1 MNPASPLAL
10 LDALISGLVLGGMY
24 ALVALGLNLQYGVAR
39 ILNLAYG
46 EILVAGA
53 VLAWAAYT
61 THGVAPPL
69 TLIALIPL
77 AALTGLAIYRIVLTP
92 LVKRA
97 RTRAALETDSLLATF
112 GLLFVVQG
120 IMLVAVGGGYLTY
133 SYLAIP
139 VDLLGS
145 RVAANRLLALGFAL
159 ALGAALYL
167 LLARTR
173 VGTAIRGL
181 AVDPTAALLVGI
193 DVRRLAGWTFAIGTV
208 LAAMAGV
215 LVSMFLTLS
224 ATMGVVFTMKALI
237 VVIMGGVGN
246 LAGGVVAALLLGLAE
261 SLVATFVD
269 PALTLAAN
277 YALFILVLL
286 VRPAGLFGRS
296 A

>member
-1 MNPASPLAL
+1 LAL
-10 LDALISGLVLGGMY
+10 LDALIAGLVLGGMY
-24 ALVALGLNLQYGVAR
+24 ALIALGLNLQYGVAR

-46 EILVAGA
+46 EVLVAAG
-53 VLAWAAYT
+53 VLAWAAFNT
-61 THGVAPPL
+61 WGVAPPL
-69 TLIALIPL
+69 LLAALVPL
-77 AALTGLAIYRIVLTP
+77 AALFGLLVYRVALVP
-92 LVKRA
+92 LVRRA
-97 RTRAALETDSLLATF
+97 RSRAALESDSLLATF

-120 IMLVAVGGGYLTY
+120 LMLAAVGGGYLTY

-139 VDLLGS
+139 VDVLGS
-145 RVAANRLLALGFAL
+145 RVAANRLLALGGAL
-159 ALGAALYL
+159 VLGAALYL

-193 DVRRLAGWTFAIGTV
+193 DVQRLAGWTFALGTV
-208 LAAMAGV
+208 LAAVAGV
-215 LVSMFLTLS
+215 LVSLFLTLS

-277 YALFILVLL
+277 YALFIAVLL
-286 VRPAGLFGRS
+286 IRPAGLFGR
-296 A
+296 AT

>member
-1 MNPASPLAL
+1 LAL
-10 LDALISGLVLGGMY
+10 LDALIAGLVLGGMY

-46 EILVAGA
+46 EILVGAA

-61 THGVAPPL
+61 THGVAPPVL
-69 TLIALIPL
+69 LLALIPL
-77 AALTGLAIYRIVLTP
+77 SALFGFAIYRIALVP
-92 LVKRA
+92 LVKRS

-112 GLLFVVQG
+112 GLLFVLQG
-120 IMLVAVGGGYLTY
+120 VMLAAVGGGYLTY

-139 VDLLGS
+139 VDVLGS
-145 RVAANRLLALGFAL
+145 RVAANRLLAFAF
-159 ALGAALYL
+159 AVVLGAALYL

-173 VGTAIRGL
+173 IGTAIRGL
-181 AVDPTAALLVGI
+181 AVDPTAAMLVGI
-193 DVRRLAGWTFAIGTV
+193 DVRKLAGWTFSIGTV
-208 LAAMAGV
+208 LAAVAGV
-215 LVSMFLTLS
+215 LVSMFLTVN

-277 YALFILVLL
+277 YMLFIAVLL
-286 VRPAGLFGRS
+286 IRPAGLFGR
-296 A
+296 AG

>member
-1 MNPASPLAL
+1 
-10 LDALISGLVLGGMY
+10 MY

-46 EILVAGA
+46 EVLVAAG
-53 VLAWAAYT
+53 VLAWAAFSSW
-61 THGVAPPL
+61 GVTPPL
-69 TLIALIPL
+69 VLAALVPL
-77 AALTGLAIYRIVLTP
+77 AALTGLLIYRIALVP

-97 RTRAALETDSLLATF
+97 PSRAALESDSLLATF
-112 GLLFVVQG
+112 GLLFVIQG
-120 IMLVAVGGGYLTY
+120 VMLAAVGGGYLTY
-133 SYLAIP
+133 SYLAVP
-139 VDLLGS
+139 VDVFGS
-145 RVAANRLLALGFAL
+145 RLAANRLLAFGGAVLLGV
-159 ALGAALYL
+159 ALYL

-181 AVDPTAALLVGI
+181 AVDPTAAQLVGI
-193 DVRRLAGWTFAIGTV
+193 DVRRLAGWTFALGTV
-208 LAAMAGV
+208 LAAVAGV

-277 YALFILVLL
+277 YALFIVVLL
-286 VRPAGLFGRS
+286 VRPAGLFGRTT
-296 A
+296 

>member
-1 MNPASPLAL
+1 LAL
-10 LDALISGLVLGGMY
+10 LDALIAGLVLGGMY

-46 EILVAGA
+46 EILVGAA
-53 VLAWAAYT
+53 VLAWAAFT
-61 THGVAPPL
+61 ARGIAPPL
-69 TLIALIPL
+69 ALVALIPL
-77 AALTGLAIYRIVLTP
+77 AALFGLAIYRIALEP
-92 LVKRA
+92 LVKRS

-120 IMLVAVGGGYLTY
+120 VMLVAVGGGYLTY
-133 SYLAIP
+133 SYLAVP

-145 RVAANRLLALGFAL
+145 RVAANRLLALGC
-159 ALGAALYL
+159 ALGLGIALYL

-173 VGTAIRGL
+173 IGTAIRGL

-193 DVRRLAGWTFAIGTV
+193 DVRRLAGWTFALGTV

-215 LVSMFLTLS
+215 LVSMFLTVS
-224 ATMGVVFTMKALI
+224 ATMGVLFTMKALI
-237 VVIMGGVGN
+237 VIIMGGVGN

-277 YALFILVLL
+277 YALFIAVLL

>member
-1 MNPASPLAL
+1 LAL
-10 LDALISGLVLGGMY
+10 LDALIAGLVLGGMY

-46 EILVAGA
+46 EILVGAG

-61 THGVAPPL
+61 TRAIVPPL
-69 TLIALIPL
+69 ALVALVPL
-77 AALTGLAIYRIVLTP
+77 AALLGWFIYRVALTP
-92 LVKRA
+92 LVARS

-112 GLLFVVQG
+112 GLLFVIQG
-120 IMLVAVGGGYLTY
+120 VMLAAVGGGYLTY

-139 VDLLGS
+139 VDVLGS
-145 RVAANRLLALGFAL
+145 RIATNRLLALGIAL
-159 ALGAALYL
+159 LLGVVLYL
-167 LLARTR
+167 LLTRTR
-173 VGTAIRGL
+173 IGTAIRGL

-193 DVRRLAGWTFAIGTV
+193 DVRKLAGWTFALGTA
-208 LAAMAGV
+208 LAAVAGV
-215 LVSMFLTLS
+215 LVGMFLTMS

-237 VVIMGGVGN
+237 VIIMGGLGN

-277 YALFILVLL
+277 YTLFIAVLL
-286 VRPAGLFGRS
+286 IRPAGLFGRRG
-296 A
+296 

>member
-1 MNPASPLAL
+1 VAL
-10 LDALISGLVLGGMY
+10 LDALIAGLVLGGMY

-46 EILVAGA
+46 EILVGAA

-61 THGVAPPL
+61 TRSIAPPL
-69 TLIALIPL
+69 ALIALIPL
-77 AALTGLAIYRIVLTP
+77 AALFGLAIYRIALVP
-92 LVKRA
+92 LVKRS

-120 IMLVAVGGGYLTY
+120 VMLVAVGGGYLTY

-139 VDLLGS
+139 IDVLGS
-145 RVAANRLLALGFAL
+145 RVGANRLLAFGFAL
-159 ALGAALYL
+159 ALGAGLYL
-167 LLARTR
+167 LLAFTR
-173 VGTAIRGL
+173 IGTAIRGL
-181 AVDPTAALLVGI
+181 AVDPTAAQLVGI
-193 DVRRLAGWTFAIGTV
+193 DVRKLAGWTFAIGTV
-208 LAAMAGV
+208 LAAIAGV
-215 LVSMFLTLS
+215 LVSMFLTMS

-237 VVIMGGVGN
+237 VAIMGGVGN

-277 YALFILVLL
+277 YALFIAVLL
-286 VRPAGLFGRS
+286 LRPAGLFGRS

>member
-1 MNPASPLAL
+1 LAL
-10 LDALISGLVLGGMY
+10 LDALIAGLVLGGMY

-46 EILVAGA
+46 EILVGAA

-61 THGVAPPL
+61 TRSVTPPL
-69 TLIALIPL
+69 ALLALIPL
-77 AALTGLAIYRIVLTP
+77 AALLGLAIYRLALVP

-97 RTRAALETDSLLATF
+97 RTRAALEIDSLLATF

-120 IMLVAVGGGYLTY
+120 VMLVAVGGGYLTY
-133 SYLAIP
+133 SYLAVP
-139 VDLLGS
+139 VDILGS
-145 RVAANRLLALGFAL
+145 RVAANRLLALGC
-159 ALGAALYL
+159 ALGLGTALYL
-167 LLARTR
+167 LLTHTR
-173 VGTAIRGL
+173 VGTAIRGI

-193 DVRRLAGWTFAIGTV
+193 DVRKLAGWTFALGTV
-208 LAAMAGV
+208 LAAIAGV
-215 LVSMFLTLS
+215 LVSMFLTVS

-246 LAGGVVAALLLGLAE
+246 LAGGVLAALLLGLAE

-277 YALFILVLL
+277 YALFIAVLL
-286 VRPAGLFGRS
+286 IRPAGLFGRP

>member
-1 MNPASPLAL
+1 LAL
-10 LDALISGLVLGGMY
+10 LDALIAGLVLGGMY

-46 EILVAGA
+46 EILVGAA

-61 THGVAPPL
+61 TRGIAPPL
-69 TLIALIPL
+69 ALFAVIPL
-77 AALTGLAIYRIVLTP
+77 AALFGLAIYRVALAP

-120 IMLVAVGGGYLTY
+120 VMLVAVGGDYLTY
-133 SYLAIP
+133 SYLAVP
-139 VDLLGS
+139 VDVLGS
-145 RVAANRLLALGFAL
+145 RVAANRLLALGCAL
-159 ALGAALYL
+159 GLGAALYVL
-167 LLARTR
+167 LTRTR

-181 AVDPTAALLVGI
+181 AVDPTAAMLVGI
-193 DVRRLAGWTFAIGTV
+193 DVHALASWTFAIGTV
-208 LAAMAGV
+208 LAALAGV

-224 ATMGVVFTMKALI
+224 PTMGVVFTMKALI

-246 LAGGVVAALLLGLAE
+246 LAGGVLAALLLGLAE

-277 YALFILVLL
+277 YALFIAVLL
-286 VRPAGLFGRS
+286 VRPAGLFGRT

>member
-1 MNPASPLAL
+1 MAL
-10 LDALISGLVLGGMY
+10 LDALIAGLVLGGMY

-46 EILVAGA
+46 EILVGAA

-61 THGVAPPL
+61 TRSVTPPL
-69 TLIALIPL
+69 ALLALIPL
-77 AALTGLAIYRIVLTP
+77 AALLGLAIYRLALVP

-97 RTRAALETDSLLATF
+97 RTRAALEIDSLLATF

-120 IMLVAVGGGYLTY
+120 VMLVAVGGGYLTY
-133 SYLAIP
+133 SYLAVP
-139 VDLLGS
+139 VDILGS
-145 RVAANRLLALGFAL
+145 RVAANRLLALGC
-159 ALGAALYL
+159 ALGLGTALYL
-167 LLARTR
+167 LLTHTR
-173 VGTAIRGL
+173 VGTAIRGI

-193 DVRRLAGWTFAIGTV
+193 DVRKLAGWTFALGTV
-208 LAAMAGV
+208 LAAIAGV
-215 LVSMFLTLS
+215 LVSMFLTVS

-246 LAGGVVAALLLGLAE
+246 LAGGVLAALLLGLAE

-277 YALFILVLL
+277 YALFIAVLL
-286 VRPAGLFGRS
+286 IRPAGLFGRP

>member
-1 MNPASPLAL
+1 MAL
-10 LDALISGLVLGGMY
+10 LDALIAGLVLGGMY

-46 EILVAGA
+46 EILVGAA
-53 VLAWAAYT
+53 VLAWAAFT
-61 THGVAPPL
+61 ARGIAPPL
-69 TLIALIPL
+69 ALVALIPL
-77 AALTGLAIYRIVLTP
+77 AALFGLAIYRIALEP
-92 LVKRA
+92 LVKRS

-120 IMLVAVGGGYLTY
+120 VMLVAVGGGYLTY
-133 SYLAIP
+133 SYLAVP

-145 RVAANRLLALGFAL
+145 RVAANRLLALGC
-159 ALGAALYL
+159 ALGLGIALYL

-173 VGTAIRGL
+173 IGTAIRGL
-181 AVDPTAALLVGI
+181 AVDPTAAQLVGI
-193 DVRRLAGWTFAIGTV
+193 DVRKLAGWTFALGTV

-215 LVSMFLTLS
+215 LVSMFLTVS
-224 ATMGVVFTMKALI
+224 ATMGVLFTMKALI
-237 VVIMGGVGN
+237 VIIMGGVGN

-277 YALFILVLL
+277 YALFIAVLL

>member
-1 MNPASPLAL
+1 LAL
-10 LDALISGLVLGGMY
+10 LDALIAGLVLGGMY

-46 EILVAGA
+46 EILVGAA

-61 THGVAPPL
+61 TRGVAPPL
-69 TLIALIPL
+69 ALIALVPL
-77 AALTGLAIYRIVLTP
+77 AALFGLAIYRVALVP
-92 LVKRA
+92 LVRRA
-97 RTRAALETDSLLATF
+97 RTRGALETDSLLATF
-112 GLLFVVQG
+112 GLLFIVQG
-120 IMLVAVGGGYLTY
+120 VMLAAVGGGYLTY
-133 SYLAIP
+133 SYLAVP
-139 VDLLGS
+139 VDVLGS
-145 RVAANRLLALGFAL
+145 RVAANRLVALAFAL
-159 ALGAALYL
+159 ALGLALYL

-193 DVRRLAGWTFAIGTV
+193 DVRKLAGWTFALGTV
-208 LAAMAGV
+208 LAAIAGV
-215 LVSMFLTLS
+215 LVGMFLTVS

-261 SLVATFVD
+261 SLVATFID

-277 YALFILVLL
+277 YALFIAVLL
-286 VRPAGLFGRS
+286 IRPAGLFGRS
-296 A
+296 T

>member
-1 MNPASPLAL
+1 MAL
-10 LDALISGLVLGGMY
+10 LDALIAGLVLGGMY

-46 EILVAGA
+46 EILVGAA
-53 VLAWAAYT
+53 VLAWAAFT
-61 THGVAPPL
+61 ARGIAPPL
-69 TLIALIPL
+69 ALVALIPL
-77 AALTGLAIYRIVLTP
+77 AALFGLAIYRIALEP
-92 LVKRA
+92 LVKRS

-120 IMLVAVGGGYLTY
+120 VMLVAVGGGYLTY
-133 SYLAIP
+133 SYLAVP

-145 RVAANRLLALGFAL
+145 RVAANRLLALGC
-159 ALGAALYL
+159 ALGLGIALYL

-173 VGTAIRGL
+173 IGTAIRGL

-193 DVRRLAGWTFAIGTV
+193 DVRRLAGWTFALGTV

-215 LVSMFLTLS
+215 LVSMFLTVS
-224 ATMGVVFTMKALI
+224 ATMGVLFTMKALI
-237 VVIMGGVGN
+237 VIIMGGVGN

-277 YALFILVLL
+277 YALFIAVLL

>member
-1 MNPASPLAL
+1 RVPLAL
-10 LDALISGLVLGGMY
+10 LDALIAGLVLGGMY

-46 EILVAGA
+46 EILVGAA
-53 VLAWAAYT
+53 VLAWAAFT
-61 THGVAPPL
+61 ARGIAPPL
-69 TLIALIPL
+69 ALVALIPL
-77 AALTGLAIYRIVLTP
+77 AALFGLAIYRIALEP
-92 LVKRA
+92 LVKRS

-120 IMLVAVGGGYLTY
+120 VMLVAVGGGYLTY
-133 SYLAIP
+133 SYLAVP

-145 RVAANRLLALGFAL
+145 RVAANRLLALGC
-159 ALGAALYL
+159 ALGLGIALYL

-173 VGTAIRGL
+173 IGTAIRGL

-193 DVRRLAGWTFAIGTV
+193 DVRRLAGWTFALGTV

-215 LVSMFLTLS
+215 LVSMFLTVS
-224 ATMGVVFTMKALI
+224 ATMGVLFTMKALI
-237 VVIMGGVGN
+237 VIIMGGVGN

-277 YALFILVLL
+277 YALFIAVLL

>member
-1 MNPASPLAL
+1 LAL
-10 LDALISGLVLGGMY
+10 LDALIAGLVLGGMY

-46 EILVAGA
+46 EILVGAA

-61 THGVAPPL
+61 TRGIVPLVAL
-69 TLIALIPL
+69 VALE
-77 AALTGLAIYRIVLTP
+77 P
-92 LVKRA
+92 LVKRS
-97 RTRAALETDSLLATF
+97 RTRGALETDSLLATF

-120 IMLVAVGGGYLTY
+120 VMLVAVGGGYLTY
-133 SYLAIP
+133 SYLAVP

-145 RVAANRLLALGFAL
+145 RVAANRLLALGC
-159 ALGAALYL
+159 ALGLGVALYL
-167 LLARTR
+167 LLTRTR

-193 DVRRLAGWTFAIGTV
+193 DVRKLAGWTFALGTV

-215 LVSMFLTLS
+215 LVSMFLTMS

-277 YALFILVLL
+277 YALFIAVLL
-286 VRPAGLFGRS
+286 IRPAGLFGRS

>member
-1 MNPASPLAL
+1 MAL
-10 LDALISGLVLGGMY
+10 LDALIAGLVLGGMY
-24 ALVALGLNLQYGVAR
+24 ALIALGLNLQYGVAR

-46 EILVAGA
+46 EVLVAAG
-53 VLAWAAYT
+53 VLAWAAFNAW
-61 THGVAPPL
+61 GVAPPVL
-69 TLIALIPL
+69 LIALVPA
-77 AALTGLAIYRIVLTP
+77 AALFGLLVYRVALVP
-92 LVKRA
+92 LVRRA
-97 RTRAALETDSLLATF
+97 RSRGALESDSLLATF

-120 IMLVAVGGGYLTY
+120 VMLAAVGGGYLTY

-139 VDLLGS
+139 VDLFGS
-145 RVAANRLLALGFAL
+145 RVAANRLLALGGAL
-159 ALGAALYL
+159 VLGAALYL

-193 DVRRLAGWTFAIGTV
+193 DVQRLAGWTFALGTV
-208 LAAMAGV
+208 LAAVAGV
-215 LVSMFLTLS
+215 LVSLFLTLS

-277 YALFILVLL
+277 YALFIAVLL
-286 VRPAGLFGRS
+286 IRPAGLFGR
-296 A
+296 AT

>member
-1 MNPASPLAL
+1 LAL
-10 LDALISGLVLGGMY
+10 LDALIAGLVLGGMY

-46 EILVAGA
+46 EILVGAA
-53 VLAWAAYT
+53 VLAWAAFT
-61 THGVAPPL
+61 ARGIAPPL
-69 TLIALIPL
+69 ALFALIPL
-77 AALTGLAIYRIVLTP
+77 AALFGLAIYRIALEP
-92 LVKRA
+92 LVKRS

-120 IMLVAVGGGYLTY
+120 VMLVAVGGGYLTY
-133 SYLAIP
+133 SYLAVP
-139 VDLLGS
+139 VDVLGS
-145 RVAANRLLALGFAL
+145 RVAANRLLALAC
-159 ALGAALYL
+159 ALGLGIALYV

-173 VGTAIRGL
+173 IGTAIRGL
-181 AVDPTAALLVGI
+181 AVDPTAAQLVGI
-193 DVRRLAGWTFAIGTV
+193 DVRKLAGWTFALGTV

-215 LVSMFLTLS
+215 LVSMFLTVS
-224 ATMGVVFTMKALI
+224 ATMGVLFTMKALI
-237 VVIMGGVGN
+237 VIIMGGVGN

-277 YALFILVLL
+277 YALFIAVLL

-296 A
+296 G